1 MAFVTG
7 VNLGFRFGQDSVL
20 AAADQP
26 RRIIQFAPKTEWS
39 SGVVAAFGA
48 ATDTNPIPLHI
59 VLGVHP
65 AAATL
70 SLPGNVEFGE
80 LTLVADLDT
89 TLLLPLASDR
99 NAVFAA
105 AKVLSGPL
113 GSAPFWVAFW
123 DGAVLANR
131 PANIQ
136 YNIWCARRGGT

>member
-1 MAFVTG
+1 MAFATG
-7 VNLGFRFGQDSVL
+7 TNIGFRFANDAVL
-20 AAADQP
+20 AAANQP
-26 RRIIQFAPKTEWS
+26 RRIIQFLPKASWS
-39 SGVVAAFGA
+39 SGIVAAFGA

-65 AAATL
+65 NAPTSLGGNLEFAEVTL
-70 SLPGNVEFGE
+70 L
-80 LTLVADLDT
+80 ADLDT

-105 AKVLSGPL
+105 AKVLSAPL

-136 YNIWCARRGGT
+136 YNIWCARRAGS

>member
-1 MAFVTG
+1 MFATG
-7 VNLGFRFGQDSVL
+7 TNLGFRFGNNAVL

-26 RRIIQFAPKTEWS
+26 RVIVQFLPKTEWS
-39 SGVVAAFGA
+39 SGIVAAFGA
-48 ATDTNPIPLHI
+48 ATDTAAIPLHI

-65 AAATL
+65 AAPVSL
-70 SLPGNVEFGE
+70 SGNLEFTEVALG
-80 LTLVADLDT
+80 ADLDL

-99 NAVFAA
+99 NPVFAS
-105 AKVLSGPL
+105 AKVLSPPL

-136 YNIWCARRGGT
+136 YNVWTARRAGT